1 MSIKLK
7 SLLEKDTGY
16 YVWSGTYG
24 KDVPKKMKDLH
35 YVKDLKASM
44 KATQK
49 NKAKHGNARAMIA
62 YEFEKQF
69 PKAFKSLNEAYVG
82 SGMDVRDQ
90 IKMADKIAKKHG
102 LEHAKRYKG
111 IGRYWSLE
119 IKDYPSSGTMHDR
132 HGMQII
138 NKNKQIAMKQVQK
151 AAKEMEKYLEDVE
164 VTDSSPSGVHGRI
177 WLWGML

>member
-7 SLLEKDTGY
+7 KLLEK
-16 YVWSGTYG
+16 
-24 KDVPKKMKDLH
+24 
-35 YVKDLKASM
+35 
-44 KATQK
+44 
-49 NKAKHGNARAMIA
+49 
-62 YEFEKQF
+62 
-69 PKAFKSLNEAYVG
+69 YVG

-102 LEHAKRYKG
+102 LELAKRYKG

-119 IKDYPSSGTMHDR
+119 IKDYPTGGMQDKF
-132 HGMQII
+132 GMQII

-164 VTDSSPSGVHGRI
+164 VTDSSPSGVHGKI